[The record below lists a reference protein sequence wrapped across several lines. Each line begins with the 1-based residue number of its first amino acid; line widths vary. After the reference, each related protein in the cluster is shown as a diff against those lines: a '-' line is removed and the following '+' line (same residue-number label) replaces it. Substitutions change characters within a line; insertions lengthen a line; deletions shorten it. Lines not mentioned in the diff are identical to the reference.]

1 MARTFYFSFFNLKLA
16 ATYTFACTVSIP
28 TVDYVESCPETEMDL
43 EKASRK
49 KNCES
54 IALLQNCTD
63 NKKFKY
69 HCVLNSL
76 KNATLEVCA
85 EEIISQG
92 KLTIHHLYVSYYD

>member
-1 MARTFYFSFFNLKLA
+1 MARTFCFPFFKLKLA
-16 ATYTFACTVSIP
+16 ATYTLACPVSIP
-28 TVDYVESCPETEMDL
+28 TVDYVESCPETKTDW

-54 IALLQNCTD
+54 IAMLQNCTD
-63 NKKFKY
+63 NKEFKY

-85 EEIISQG
+85 KEIISQG
-92 KLTIHHLYVSYYD
+92 K